1 MRPEIALLEEVA
13 LDISF
18 ALDKIE
24 GDAQRVRAEQALRAS
39 ESRYRKLFEEA
50 TEGIVLADA
59 ETGEILD
66 CNQAFEEL
74 SGYERRELIGKP
86 QAMLHP
92 PENGDPAVSISF
104 EAHGGS
110 MEGQVIPAEILRRTG
125 EALVV
130 EIKANVLEIDGRK
143 VLQGFFRDVSET
155 MRHQRERETTI
166 KLLRLLNNSDDL
178 HGMIRN
184 LTIFLREWSGC
195 EAVGVRLREEDDF
208 PYFETRGF
216 SPEFVLAERYLCARD
231 PFGNT
236 VRDDQGNPIL
246 DCMCGNILLGRFN
259 PDLPFFTP
267 RGSFWTNSTTDLL
280 ASTSEEDRQART
292 RNRCHGEGYE
302 SVALIP
308 LRCGQDTLGLLQMN
322 DGSRNR
328 FTVGLIAF
336 LENAA
341 DQIALALAER
351 QAQARLEE
359 SEQRFRDVLEATGEY
374 VWESDPAGCLTYVSH
389 RIENILEYSP
399 EEIVGRSPFDFMAES
414 DARVLDVFLQERA
427 REKSGFRDVE
437 HLAIAR
443 SGRPVWL
450 SATAV
455 PVLSPTG
462 DFMGFRGTACDIT
475 EQKRAAEE
483 RSKLEMQLHQAQ
495 KLEAIGTLAGGIAH
509 DFNNILTPIIGYTE
523 MALDDVPEDNPSRF
537 DLQQVI
543 SAAGRAKDLVK
554 QILTFSRLNQEQ
566 LMRPTNVGLVV
577 KEALKLLRASL
588 PSTIEIRKDIQTLMA
603 VADATQIHQVI
614 VNLCTNAAHAMS
626 GRGTLEVSLTE
637 VGLSEQDLSALSLS
651 SLNPDPTSN

>member
-1 MRPEIALLEEVA
+1 M
-13 LDISF
+13 
-18 ALDKIE
+18 
-24 GDAQRVRAEQALRAS
+24 
-39 ESRYRKLFEEA
+39 
-50 TEGIVLADA
+50 
-59 ETGEILD
+59 
-66 CNQAFEEL
+66 
-74 SGYERRELIGKP
+74 
-86 QAMLHP
+86 
-92 PENGDPAVSISF
+92 
-104 EAHGGS
+104 
-110 MEGQVIPAEILRRTG
+110 
-125 EALVV
+125 
-130 EIKANVLEIDGRK
+130 LEIDGRK

-322 DGSRNR
+322 DGPRNR

-427 REKSGFRDVE
+427 REKSG
-437 HLAIAR
+437 
-443 SGRPVWL
+443 
-450 SATAV
+450 
-455 PVLSPTG
+455 
-462 DFMGFRGTACDIT
+462 
-475 EQKRAAEE
+475 
-483 RSKLEMQLHQAQ
+483 
-495 KLEAIGTLAGGIAH
+495 
-509 DFNNILTPIIGYTE
+509 
-523 MALDDVPEDNPSRF
+523 
-537 DLQQVI
+537 
-543 SAAGRAKDLVK
+543 
-554 QILTFSRLNQEQ
+554 
-566 LMRPTNVGLVV
+566 
-577 KEALKLLRASL
+577 
-588 PSTIEIRKDIQTLMA
+588 
-603 VADATQIHQVI
+603 
-614 VNLCTNAAHAMS
+614 
-626 GRGTLEVSLTE
+626 
-637 VGLSEQDLSALSLS
+637 
-651 SLNPDPTSN
+651 

>member
-1 MRPEIALLEEVA
+1 
-13 LDISF
+13 
-18 ALDKIE
+18 
-24 GDAQRVRAEQALRAS
+24 
-39 ESRYRKLFEEA
+39 
-50 TEGIVLADA
+50 
-59 ETGEILD
+59 
-66 CNQAFEEL
+66 
-74 SGYERRELIGKP
+74 
-86 QAMLHP
+86 
-92 PENGDPAVSISF
+92 
-104 EAHGGS
+104 
-110 MEGQVIPAEILRRTG
+110 
-125 EALVV
+125 
-130 EIKANVLEIDGRK
+130 
-143 VLQGFFRDVSET
+143 
-155 MRHQRERETTI
+155 
-166 KLLRLLNNSDDL
+166 
-178 HGMIRN
+178 
-184 LTIFLREWSGC
+184 
-195 EAVGVRLREEDDF
+195 
-208 PYFETRGF
+208 
-216 SPEFVLAERYLCARD
+216 
-231 PFGNT
+231 
-236 VRDDQGNPIL
+236 
-246 DCMCGNILLGRFN
+246 
-259 PDLPFFTP
+259 
-267 RGSFWTNSTTDLL
+267 
-280 ASTSEEDRQART
+280 
-292 RNRCHGEGYE
+292 
-302 SVALIP
+302 
-308 LRCGQDTLGLLQMN
+308 
-322 DGSRNR
+322 
-328 FTVGLIAF
+328 
-336 LENAA
+336 
-341 DQIALALAER
+341 
-351 QAQARLEE
+351 
-359 SEQRFRDVLEATGEY
+359 
-374 VWESDPAGCLTYVSH
+374 
-389 RIENILEYSP
+389 
-399 EEIVGRSPFDFMAES
+399 
-414 DARVLDVFLQERA
+414 
-427 REKSGFRDVE
+427 VE

-651 SLNPDPTSN
+651 SLNPGSHLKLTVSDTGQGMSQETMEQIFNPYFTTKQIGEGTGLGLAVVHGIVMRHGGQIEVRSTLGKGSALDVFIPALKTGTEGEAREPDALPRGTERILLVDDERMIADMGTRVLMQLGYRVTARTDPREVLELFRADPQAFDLLITDYTMPHLTGPDLVARLLALRPDLPVILCTGFNEKLTAESLRQAGIAHLVLKPYEKRRMAEIIRNALDPEQG